1 MVDFDPTF
9 VKFKKIYSGV
19 EDYYKLYMKGVDKH
33 LYLFV

>member
-9 VKFKKIYSGV
+9 VKFKKKHSGV
-19 EDYYKLYMKGVDKH
+19 EDYHKLCMKRVNKR